1 MIVNIAFR
9 ILLWFNGS
17 PLLTFSISNSE
28 LTIPFCLVLNAI
40 MLDGRQIKNVGT
52 INKIYIQ
59 PSFGVCKNMLTY
71 PIMRSYIQISF
82 LSIPEERE
90 VIGGGGVDGEG

>member
-28 LTIPFCLVLNAI
+28 LAIPFCLVLNAI

-52 INKIYIQ
+52 INKIYTAKLW
-59 PSFGVCKNMLTY
+59 GM
-71 PIMRSYIQISF
+71 
-82 LSIPEERE
+82 
-90 VIGGGGVDGEG
+90 